1 MSAARAKTT
10 APVQA
15 TARSSGRST
24 LLTRLR
30 ALPGK
35 LSGLMPWHRRQP
47 SLAAQLLL
55 PDATKSRSRSE
66 LKKRRL
72 DLVGR
77 AKRLIADG
85 KPAAAIQLLTKA
97 LLEDPQHARYHELL
111 SDAATLRRLKRNKRS
126 GDPLADLH
134 RDIKPLALQLDAF
147 GAYVEELEQ
156 LLDKAGIPP
165 VDAKNSKSKDS
176 KPKGNK
182 PKKARGQGK
191 RESAQT

>member
-10 APVQA
+10 APVKP
-15 TARSSGRST
+15 TARSSGRPT
-24 LLTRLR
+24 LLKRLR

-35 LSGLMPWHRRQP
+35 LSGLMPWRRRQP
-47 SLAAQLLL
+47 PLATLLLL

-72 DLVGR
+72 DLVGK

-85 KPAAAIQLLTKA
+85 KPAGAIELLTRA
-97 LLEDPQHARYHELL
+97 LLEDPQHSRYHELL
-111 SDAATLRRLKRNKRS
+111 SDAATLRRLKRNKGK

-147 GAYVEELEQ
+147 GAYVDELEQ
-156 LLDKAGIPP
+156 LLDKAGIPAMEDN
-165 VDAKNSKSKDS
+165 DAQTKHSKAR
-176 KPKGNK
+176 GNK
-182 PKKARGQGK
+182 PKKSRGKGK

>member
-1 MSAARAKTT
+1 MSAARAKTKP
-10 APVQA
+10 PVQV
-15 TARSSGRST
+15 TARSSGRPT
-24 LLTRLR
+24 LLKRLR

-35 LSGLMPWHRRQP
+35 LSGLMPWRRRQP
-47 SLAAQLLL
+47 SLASLLLL
-55 PDATKSRSRSE
+55 PDATKSRTRSE

-72 DLVGR
+72 SLVGR

-97 LLEDPQHARYHELL
+97 LLEDPHHARYHELL

-165 VDAKNSKSKDS
+165 MDSKNSKA
-176 KPKGNK
+176 KGNK
-182 PKKARGQGK
+182 SKKARGQGK
-191 RESAQT
+191 RESAQS

>member
-1 MSAARAKTT
+1 
-10 APVQA
+10 
-15 TARSSGRST
+15 
-24 LLTRLR
+24 
-30 ALPGK
+30 
-35 LSGLMPWHRRQP
+35 MPWHRRQP